1 MYAKVVSYC
10 MQGKVEQTE
19 KNVERAAWNLRLQ
32 QGPESSVITNRKT
45 YPVKTQLE
53 FLKDNTPGSIVKQ
66 WNHGSSN
73 SSSGSEYW
81 TYESFTPRQRGGGE
95 KNTTNKIDFICV
107 S

>member
-10 MQGKVEQTE
+10 MQGKVEQTV

-66 WNHGSSN
+66 WNHGSS
-73 SSSGSEYW
+73 SSGSEYW
-81 TYESFTPRQRGGGE
+81 TDTNSLPLGREEGGE